1 MAHKNSESEVEN
13 LSRIKDILFGEDLQ
27 SIEQKLD
34 IVKRENSSAFEK
46 LKKEL
51 ETRFKK
57 FELLLQQKTSEVVKA
72 LEKSIDDQNNVN
84 DELKKEIVISLK
96 RENKSIHIRRNIYF
110 T

>member
-84 DELKKEIVISLK
+84 DELKKEIVKINL
-96 RENKSIHIRRNIYF
+96 EV
-110 T
+110 